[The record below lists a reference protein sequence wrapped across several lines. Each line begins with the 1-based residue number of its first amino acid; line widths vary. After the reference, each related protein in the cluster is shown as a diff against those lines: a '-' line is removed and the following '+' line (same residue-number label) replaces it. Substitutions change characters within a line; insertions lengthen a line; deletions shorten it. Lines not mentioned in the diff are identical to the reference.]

1 MENKDWR
8 EEFDEK
14 FPCIQGQCDNN
25 GTIRGSNGDP
35 EQCQYCYEYRLPIKS
50 FIESILQSKQEEI
63 EKVKFTTYDE
73 DERVKKEVV
82 ELEDVIDILK

>member
-8 EEFDEK
+8 EEFDEQ
-14 FPCIQGQCDNN
+14 FRQG
-25 GTIRGSNGDP
+25 
-35 EQCQYCYEYRLPIKS
+35 EQAWHPNFVLVVS
-50 FIESILQSKQEEI
+50 FIESLLKSKQEEI
-63 EKVKFTTYDE
+63 EKVKFTIYDE